1 MAFEEDEV
9 AEKAALEGGSAETSG
24 GKVKTGEQRSRVGAS
39 GGPMEPTAA
48 STTTEGQVRDRA
60 STEVAV
66 QTVAAVKGSEAGGGG
81 AVVVE
86 ETAQARPGTEK
97 AEEAGD
103 EAREGGA
110 VGMALEE

>member
-1 MAFEEDEV
+1 VALEEDEA

-48 STTTEGQVRDRA
+48 STTTEGQVHDRA

-66 QTVAAVKGSEAGGGG
+66 QTVAAVKVSEAGGGG
-81 AVVVE
+81 KAVVE
-86 ETAQARPGTEK
+86 ATAQGLALEEEG
-97 AEEAGD
+97 AEEA
-103 EAREGGA
+103 A
-110 VGMALEE
+110 ALASVW